1 MYYVLSIVIS
11 LQKVKKLFQVR
22 LDEKKKEKVGSDP
35 QAMFIYWLSQKQYSR
50 KKLLLTVMEYF
61 IV

>member
-1 MYYVLSIVIS
+1 MVSRRKNQWPPDNS
-11 LQKVKKLFQVR
+11 LTLP
-22 LDEKKKEKVGSDP
+22 LGKERKGKVGSDP